1 MTTNVIHNKNRLLGI
16 NERNYG
22 YVKKYNS
29 RSAKEIADDKIL
41 TKKVLDEAGVP
52 TTKILAVI
60 KNRKQ
65 LDSFDFNTLPKSF
78 VIKPVNG
85 VEGGGIEIVFN
96 RDKTGNFICSKN
108 GKMSEEALRAHISYI
123 LEGRFSHS
131 FVPDQALIEE
141 RVQPHKKFRPYIFRG
156 TPDVRILVFRGI
168 PVMAMIRWPTRE
180 SGGKANLS
188 QGAVGSG
195 IDIATGVTTHSM
207 QEDENGRIHIV
218 DYVHNSHVRYSGF
231 KIPYWDRMLSYAI
244 TASRAA
250 GLGFAAVDF
259 LVDRKHGPLV
269 VELNA
274 RPGLRI
280 QITNQ
285 DGLKWRLEQVKYLP
299 VKSDIHA
306 IRLGKDLFGGEV
318 EEEIQAIA
326 GKKLISLLQPIKM
339 YHRNGIKSMTV
350 KAKVDTG
357 ATYSSIDTKLAKEL
371 GYGKAIKVFESYNFP
386 DRIETRLEGEEL
398 KKKYHDKILEE
409 CPEIIDTEIIVNSNG
424 RTYRMIL
431 PIEAKVQDKVFT
443 LHATVTDRSHLSMS
457 VLLGKKDLKD
467 FLIDPSKK

>member
-65 LDSFDFNTLPKSF
+65 LDAFDFQTLPKSF

-85 VEGGGIEIVFN
+85 VEGGGIEIIFN
-96 RDKTGNFICSKN
+96 RDKKGNFICSKN
-108 GKMSEEALRAHISYI
+108 GTMTEDALRAHIAYI

-141 RVQPHKKFRPYIFRG
+141 RVQPHKKFRPYIYRG
-156 TPDVRILVFRGI
+156 TPDVRILIFKGI

-207 QEDENGRIHIV
+207 QEDENGRIHLV
-218 DYVHNSHVRYSGF
+218 DYVYNSHVRYSGF

-259 LVDRKHGPLV
+259 LVDRKSGPLV

-326 GKKLISLLQPIKM
+326 GKKLISLIQPVKL
-339 YHRNGIKSMTV
+339 YHVKGIKSTIV
-350 KAKVDTG
+350 KAKIDTG
-357 ATYSSIDTKLAKEL
+357 AGFSSIDTKLAREL
-371 GYGKAIKVFESYNFP
+371 GYKK
-386 DRIETRLEGEEL
+386 EL
-398 KKKYHDKILEE
+398 QALEE
-409 CPEIIDTEIIVNSNG
+409 FHIPNVFKNKQDALDMEQKLINELLPEYPSIVNTHVISNATG
-424 RTYRMIL
+424 ITLRIAVIL
-431 PIEAKVQDKVFT
+431 KIKIDGQEFEIEANIR
-443 LHATVTDRSHLSMS
+443 DRSQLKFPMII
-457 VLLGKKDLKD
+457 GKRALKH
-467 FLIDPSKK
+467 FLIDPSRK